1 MQQDQPNVS
10 VPQELKSEI
19 HRIFALQKQHQWEVG
34 RTTARERIAKLKRLH
49 QTILDFRKP
58 LEEAL
63 WADLRKGQAEVSISE
78 LGVVLHEIRFAIQ
91 HLASW
96 MTPKRVG
103 SSLPLFRSHS
113 EIVSEPKGVCLILA
127 PWNFPFNLTFD
138 PLVSAIAAGNCVI
151 LKPSEYSPN
160 TNRVMREIV
169 EQSFP
174 PGEVSIF
181 EGDYQVAREL
191 LSLPF
196 NHIFF
201 TGSPAVGKL
210 VMRAAAEHL
219 SSVTL
224 ELGGKSP
231 VIVDE
236 KADLDKAAS
245 KIAWLKVMNAG
256 QTCIAPDYLL
266 VHESIHDALVEK
278 LKVKLKQFYGNT
290 PEQMKATPD
299 MCRMI
304 SPRHFQRVKFLMDDA
319 LQSGSELAF
328 GGETD
333 VNDLYIAPSLL
344 TRVPEAARLW
354 EEEIFGPL
362 LPVRTYRELSEAID
376 YINAQPKALALY
388 MFSDSNRN
396 IRRILAE
403 TRCGGVTVN
412 DCGPHFYNTELPFGG
427 SNNSGIGKCHGEF
440 SFQEFSNQKGVLY
453 QAKFLPV
460 SDFFHP
466 PYGGKLR
473 GWLLEG
479 LVKWF

>member
-1 MQQDQPNVS
+1 MQQDQPDTS
-10 VPQELKSEI
+10 VLSDLKSEI
-19 HRIFALQKQHQWEVG
+19 HRVFALQKQHQWEVG
-34 RTTARERIAKLKRLH
+34 RTTAQQRIAKLKRLH

-63 WADLRKGQAEVSISE
+63 WADLRKSPAEVSISE

-96 MTPKRVG
+96 MTPKKVG
-103 SSLPLFRSHS
+103 ASMPLFRSHS
-113 EIVSEPKGVCLILA
+113 EIVPEPKGVCLILA
-127 PWNFPFNLTFD
+127 PWNFPFNLTID

-174 PGEVSIF
+174 PGEVSMF
-181 EGDYQVAREL
+181 EGDSQVAQEL

-256 QTCIAPDYLL
+256 QTCIAPDYVL
-266 VHESIHDALVEK
+266 VHESVHDVLVDK
-278 LKVKLKQFYGNT
+278 LKSKLRQFYGGT
-290 PEQMKATPD
+290 PEAMKATPD

-304 SPRHFQRVKFLMDDA
+304 SPRHFQRVKFLLDDA
-319 LQSGSELAF
+319 LQSGSELEI

-333 VNDLYIAPSLL
+333 ADELYIAPSVL
-344 TRVPEAARLW
+344 TKVPEGGRLW

-362 LPVRTYRELSEAID
+362 LPVRTYRELSEAIQ
-376 YINAQPKALALY
+376 YVNARPKPLALY
-388 MFSDSNRN
+388 VFSDSNRS
-396 IRRILAE
+396 IRRILAD
-403 TRCGGVTVN
+403 TRCGGVTIN

-440 SFQEFSNQKGVLY
+440 GFHEFSNQKGVLY